1 MHFATSVKC
10 ALYSKRYGFD
20 AHSLKKIPVR
30 APNPSNIEHA
40 VTATIGGYC

>member
-20 AHSLKKIPVR
+20 AHSLNKIPAR
-30 APNPSNIEHA
+30 APNPSNFEHA
-40 VTATIGGYC
+40 VTAASGGCC